1 MTQLSVNFRKITAIA
16 AWRVGWEENTV
27 GAGTADG
34 KLTSRQAGCPG
45 SVGESQRK
53 GRTGVSAGRSAKNLK
68 PRRVDVSRLGGLADV
83 IFPVRAQ
90 RRRKP
95 FRKKQTK
102 FPSEPVNPLPP
113 KPTRSGHCGY
123 APVVVRGRRSVLMQ
137 SLWLLCLSPLGQ
149 EESAL

>member
-1 MTQLSVNFRKITAIA
+1 MTQLSVTFRKITAIA
-16 AWRVGWEENTV
+16 AWRVDWEEDTV
-27 GAGTADG
+27 GAGTADS

-53 GRTGVSAGRSAKNLK
+53 GRRGVRAGRSAKNLK

-83 IFPVRAQ
+83 IFPIRAQ

-113 KPTRSGHCGY
+113 KPTRSGHCGH

-137 SLWLLCLSPLGQ
+137 SLWLLRLSPPRQ